1 MKRWMK
7 RDVFARKGP
16 VMSAIDR
23 EGGTAIWSQIERILV
38 AEIEGGLHAE
48 GVRLPTEADLARRF
62 GVNRHTIRRA
72 IGALSDRGLIKV
84 EQGRG
89 SFVRENVLEYMVG
102 RRTRFTE
109 NVRRANRSP
118 GGRKVSLERIKANA
132 AIAGELEV
140 KPGAAVI
147 HLVTIGEVD
156 ERPVSYAD
164 NYFPARLFGN
174 FDQAYAETG
183 SITKVMERHG
193 FGAYE
198 RAVTKVTAGLPD
210 VTEAAAL
217 HIPRTRPI
225 LLVSSINIDPSTGAR
240 VQSGHARYAAD
251 RFQMVFDNTAED
263 GAAL

>member
-1 MKRWMK
+1 MN
-7 RDVFARKGP
+7 
-16 VMSAIDR
+16 AIDR
-23 EGGTAIWSQIERILV
+23 DGGTAIWSQIEGIL
-38 AEIEGGLHAE
+38 AGEIEGGIHAE
-48 GVRLPTEADLARRF
+48 GVRLPTEAELARRF

-109 NVRRANRSP
+109 NVKRANRSP
-118 GGRKVSLERIKANA
+118 GGRKVSLDRIKATA
-132 AIAGELEV
+132 SIAGELGV
-140 KPGAAVI
+140 KPGVAII

-156 ERPVSYAD
+156 GRPVSYAD

-193 FGAYE
+193 FAGYE
-198 RAVTKVTAGLPD
+198 RAVTKVTASLPD
-210 VTEAAAL
+210 ASEAAAL
-217 HIPRTRPI
+217 EIPRTRPI
-225 LLVSSINIDPSTGAR
+225 LLVTSLNIDPASGSR
-240 VQSGHARYAAD
+240 VQSGHVRYAAD
-251 RFQMVFDNTAED
+251 RVQMVFDNTTVD
-263 GAAL
+263 GPML